1 MPPPRWVST
10 EGIVQWGLHEDCDWN
25 RAPWEAAA
33 NATDDDNGT
42 ADAPISPRRDSSGDY
57 DQHSPTR
64 QVCLTYILVR
74 TAVAAYLYT
83 DDSSA

>member
-10 EGIVQWGLHEDCDWN
+10 EGIVQWGLHEDCDWD

-33 NATDDDNGT
+33 TASDNDDTGNGT
-42 ADAPISPRRDSSGDY
+42 TDAPVSPCRDSSGDY

-64 QVCLTYILVR
+64 QVCYTCTSKYIL
-74 TAVAAYLYT
+74 TAAVLHCE
-83 DDSSA
+83 

>member
-10 EGIVQWGLHEDCDWN
+10 EGIVQWGLHEDCDWD

-33 NATDDDNGT
+33 TDTNDNDNGT
-42 ADAPISPRRDSSGDY
+42 NGNTSTTDAPTSPRRDSSGDY

-64 QVCLTYILVR
+64 QVCY
-74 TAVAAYLYT
+74 AYL
-83 DDSSA
+83 DLL

>member
-10 EGIVQWGLHEDCDWN
+10 EGIVQWGLHEDCDWD

-64 QVCLTYILVR
+64 QVCSTYV
-74 TAVAAYLYT
+74 YSNC
-83 DDSSA
+83 SSSVIAG

>member
-10 EGIVQWGLHEDCDWN
+10 EGIVQWGLHEDCDWD

-42 ADAPISPRRDSSGDY
+42 ADAPISPRRDSSGTMTSTLLHDRCA
-57 DQHSPTR
+57 QH
-64 QVCLTYILVR
+64 TYIV
-74 TAVAAYLYT
+74 TVAVV
-83 DDSSA
+83 